1 MTLRIIVSISAAR
14 NLEMTQL
21 DIKTTFLYG
30 TLDVELYLEQPE
42 GYIFT
47 VNESSVIKDVHLWLE
62 TSLESVKRK
71 I

>member
-1 MTLRIIVSISAAR
+1 
-14 NLEMTQL
+14 MTQL

-42 GYIFT
+42 GYIFA

>member
-1 MTLRIIVSISAAR
+1 MPLRIIVSISAAR

-42 GYIFT
+42 GYIFA
-47 VNESSVIKDVHLWLE
+47 VNESSVIQDVHLWLE